1 MRAQNAVAACALV
14 TVMFA
19 WIAASLAESAGDE
32 VSPSD
37 TQAAGTK
44 AMNVLRTPDD
54 RFNDLPGFPYKP
66 HYVDVD
72 GLRMHYIDEGT
83 GDPILCVHGE
93 PSWCYLYRKMV
104 PALSKHGGVIAVDLV
119 GFGRSDKPV
128 GRESYTYK
136 LHHDALAAFITK
148 LDLQRMT
155 LVCQDW
161 GGLLGL
167 PMAVEM
173 PDRFAR
179 LVIMNTG
186 LPVSGK
192 PPNAAFLAWK
202 AFANRAGDMEVGRV
216 IQNATVTDLTPEVV
230 AAYDAPYPDATYKGG
245 ALQFPNLVPIT
256 EDAEALPTMRRTAEA
271 LKSWTRPALV
281 MFSDKDPI
289 TAGGDKSFRALI
301 PSAKDEPEIVIKD
314 AAHFLQEDKGEEIAD
329 HIVEFLK
336 RRPIK

>member
-1 MRAQNAVAACALV
+1 MAMASAAAAVILASTVVPRAGL
-14 TVMFA
+14 
-19 WIAASLAESAGDE
+19 ASDDVGQTEDKG
-32 VSPSD
+32 
-37 TQAAGTK
+37 AGTK
-44 AMNVLRTPDD
+44 AMNILRTPDE
-54 RFNDLPGFPYKP
+54 RFNNLPGFPYKP

-72 GLRMHYIDEGT
+72 GLRMHYIDEGS

-104 PALSKHGGVIAVDLV
+104 PALSRQGRVIAVDLV

-128 GRESYTYK
+128 GRETYTYK
-136 LHHDALAAFITK
+136 LHHDALAGFVTK
-148 LDLQRMT
+148 LDLKRIT

-167 PMAVEM
+167 PIAVEM

-179 LVIMNTG
+179 LVLMNTG

-202 AFANRAGDMEVGRV
+202 AFANRANDMEVGRV
-216 IQNATVTDLTPEVV
+216 IQNATVSDLSPEII

-245 ALQFPNLVPIT
+245 ALQFPNLVPIS

-271 LKSWTRPALV
+271 LKSWTKPALV

-301 PSAKDEPEIVIKD
+301 PSAKEEPEIVIKD